1 MKKIEKRRNR
11 KTKKI
16 KKLFVEL
23 IARLIYY
30 SICSVIGCSA
40 IILLLVTVGAI
51 VNLCEQSKIYCIA
64 CLVVCSSIII
74 KWTIKEI
81 YN

>member
-1 MKKIEKRRNR
+1 MKRMEKRKNK

-16 KKLFVEL
+16 KELFVEL
-23 IARLIYY
+23 MARLIYY
-30 SICSVIGCSA
+30 SICSAIGCSA
-40 IILLLVTVGAI
+40 IILLFGTVGAI